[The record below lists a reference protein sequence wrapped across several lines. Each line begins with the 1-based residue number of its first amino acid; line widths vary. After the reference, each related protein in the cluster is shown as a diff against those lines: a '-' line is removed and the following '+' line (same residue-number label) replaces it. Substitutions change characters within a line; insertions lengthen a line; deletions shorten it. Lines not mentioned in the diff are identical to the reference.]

1 MTKGIRYT
9 EEFKKD
15 AVSQVTDRGYTVKEV
30 SDRLGIS
37 TKSLY
42 DWIKQY
48 RKPESLRATETEQ
61 VRENR
66 RLKAELARV
75 TEERDILK
83 KATAYFVLRKR
94 NQVKYAFNQ
103 AYRLLFS
110 IRSMCRVL
118 KVHHSGFYA

>member
-1 MTKGIRYT
+1 MKKTRYT
-9 EEFKKD
+9 EEFKRD
-15 AVSQVTDRGYTVKEV
+15 AVSQVTDRGYSVREV

-48 RKPESLRATETEQ
+48 SKPESLRVKETEQ
-61 VRENR
+61 AQENR

-83 KATAYFVLRKR
+83 KATAYFARETK
-94 NQVKYAFNQ
+94 
-103 AYRLLFS
+103 
-110 IRSMCRVL
+110 
-118 KVHHSGFYA
+118 

>member
-1 MTKGIRYT
+1 MMTKGIRYT

-15 AVSQVTDRGYTVKEV
+15 AVSQVTDRGYSVKEV

-48 RKPESLRATETEQ
+48 SKPESLRIKETEQ

-66 RLKAELARV
+66 RLRAELVRV

-83 KATAYFVLRKR
+83 KAAAYFAKESL
-94 NQVKYAFNQ
+94 
-103 AYRLLFS
+103 
-110 IRSMCRVL
+110 
-118 KVHHSGFYA
+118 

>member
-1 MTKGIRYT
+1 MMTKGIRYT

-15 AVSQVTDRGYTVKEV
+15 AVSQVTDRGYSVKEV

-42 DWIKQY
+42 DWIKRY
-48 RKPESLRATETEQ
+48 SKPESLRVKETEQ

-66 RLKAELARV
+66 RLRAELVRV

-83 KATAYFVLRKR
+83 KATAYFARETK
-94 NQVKYAFNQ
+94 
-103 AYRLLFS
+103 
-110 IRSMCRVL
+110 
-118 KVHHSGFYA
+118 

>member
-15 AVSQVTDRGYTVKEV
+15 AVSQFTDRGYSVKEV

-48 RKPESLRATETEQ
+48 SKPESLRVKETEQ

-66 RLKAELARV
+66 RLRAELARV

-83 KATAYFVLRKR
+83 KATAYFARETK
-94 NQVKYAFNQ
+94 
-103 AYRLLFS
+103 
-110 IRSMCRVL
+110 
-118 KVHHSGFYA
+118 

>member
-15 AVSQVTDRGYTVKEV
+15 AVSQVTDRGYSAKEV

-42 DWIKQY
+42 DWIQQY
-48 RKPESLRATETEQ
+48 SKPESLRVKETEQ

-83 KATAYFVLRKR
+83 KATAYFARETK
-94 NQVKYAFNQ
+94 
-103 AYRLLFS
+103 
-110 IRSMCRVL
+110 
-118 KVHHSGFYA
+118 